1 MDSTSAKACFLK
13 CVEDRGKKIFD
24 AIHYF
29 GEHRKI
35 FLVHFRNIRGKRLNS
50 EETYIDE
57 GDVDM
62 WEAMKVY
69 KAVGYDGVSCP
80 DHVARSEQD
89 SSWGHRQRAYTAG
102 YIKALIK
109 ASNNA

>member
-1 MDSTSAKACFLK
+1 M
-13 CVEDRGKKIFD
+13 
-24 AIHYF
+24 
-29 GEHRKI
+29 
-35 FLVHFRNIRGKRLNS
+35 VHFRNIRGKRLNF

-109 ASNNA
+109 AINNP

>member
-13 CVEDRGKKIFD
+13 CVEDLGKKIFD

-29 GEHRKI
+29 GERRKI
-35 FLVHFRNIRGKRLNS
+35 FMVHFRNIRGKRLNF

-69 KAVGYDGVSCP
+69 KAVGYDGVYCRL
-80 DHVARSEQD
+80 H
-89 SSWGHRQRAYTAG
+89 
-102 YIKALIK
+102 
-109 ASNNA
+109 

>member
-1 MDSTSAKACFLK
+1 M
-13 CVEDRGKKIFD
+13 
-24 AIHYF
+24 
-29 GEHRKI
+29 
-35 FLVHFRNIRGKRLNS
+35 VHFRNIRGKRLDF

-69 KAVGYDGVSCP
+69 KEAGYDGVFCP

-89 SSWGHRQRAYTAG
+89 SRWGHRQRAFTAG

-109 ASNNA
+109 AVQDR